1 MGALLFVCFV
11 VVPILELA
19 VIIQVGQVAGVV
31 PTIVALIAV
40 SLIGAALVRREGLR
54 AWNRVGET
62 LRAGRM
68 PAQEVVDGALVL
80 AGGALMLTPGFLT
93 DAVGLLLVIPV
104 TRALANRLVRTRVRS
119 IFLPGRAS
127 SKSGSRSR
135 ADRGTGW
142 QRGPTGSGG
151 GHGDDVVDVDVVG
164 IERNGREQPPGEAG
178 GEAGDGG
185 SASDDGGSARNGGG
199 PKSP

>member
-1 MGALLFVCFV
+1 MSALLFVCFV

-31 PTIVALIAV
+31 PTIAALIAV
-40 SLIGAALVRREGLR
+40 SLIGAALVKREGLR

-93 DAVGLLLVIPV
+93 DALGLLLVIPV

-119 IFLPGRAS
+119 IFIPGGAS
-127 SKSGSRSR
+127 WRTGRRSR
-135 ADRGTGW
+135 A
-142 QRGPTGSGG
+142 GG
-151 GHGDDVVDVDVVG
+151 GTAWQGRRTTSRGGGGDEVVDVDVVG
-164 IERNGREQPPGEAG
+164 IERNSRERPRGEAG
-178 GEAGDGG
+178 GEADGE
-185 SASDDGGSARNGGG
+185 SSPDDPGSARDDGT
-199 PKSP
+199 PPPP